1 MKTFKGAPFVEVEY
15 DPNCDYVDISNRTDV
30 RSQLMNVSYIL
41 DVYLPTDKD
50 HRVVS
55 RPKDDKAVFVRST
68 RGTLYAVNV
77 SNGALLFSFNV
88 GPRLHSHPVRDLSD
102 DVNLDKF
109 WVTTTTGT
117 LYHLNCPRDAHIV
130 LNRIVYVCPELTI
143 VPPTQNDLCNDL
155 ERPCVKV
162 KQLDQLREPT
172 EWVHH
177 ISTVAN

>member
-1 MKTFKGAPFVEVEY
+1 MIYPSLVKVNFNVPRTKYVKIIMLHSSIRLWTFSINCRNSGDSKTFKGAPFVEVEY

-30 RSQLMNVSYIL
+30 RSQLINVSYIL

-109 WVTTTTGT
+109 WVTSTTGT
-117 LYHLNCPRDAHIV
+117 LYHQLPQRCPHV
-130 LNRIVYVCPELTI
+130 LNRIVTFA
-143 VPPTQNDLCNDL
+143 Q
-155 ERPCVKV
+155 
-162 KQLDQLREPT
+162 
-172 EWVHH
+172 
-177 ISTVAN
+177 S